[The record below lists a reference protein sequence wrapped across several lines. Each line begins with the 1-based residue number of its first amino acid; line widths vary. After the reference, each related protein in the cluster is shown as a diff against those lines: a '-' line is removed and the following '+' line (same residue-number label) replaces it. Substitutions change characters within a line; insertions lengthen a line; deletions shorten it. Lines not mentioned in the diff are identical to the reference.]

1 MTTKGGHMP
10 TQSRRLCIGIAVF
23 FAATAAAADTET
35 ATADHLQR
43 SLQLDNYR
51 IVADSG
57 AGRGE
62 VIYAFKCWMCHNK
75 YTKTAPYLQDLYQ
88 RKTLGSGGPVND
100 ETVTAKIK
108 DGGPGMPA
116 FRFSL
121 SDSDLEIGRA

>member
-1 MTTKGGHMP
+1 MP
-10 TQSRRLCIGIAVF
+10 TQSSMDGGSRAILVALTIGVVLLVAGAMAAPEPQRAVP
-23 FAATAAAADTET
+23 TDN
-35 ATADHLQR
+35 LQR
-43 SLQLDNYR
+43 SLLLDNYR

-75 YTKTAPYLQDLYQ
+75 YTKTAPYLQDVYQ
-88 RKTLGSGGPVND
+88 RMKDDVM
-100 ETVTAKIK
+100 TAKIK

-121 SDSDLEIGRA
+121 SDSDIAD